1 MQGKICMVKFFSKYF
16 IRSLGIF
23 IVLFFIFIAWHLGA
37 QYINKPF
44 LPNPFITLNTL
55 ISLAQ
60 SGVLFFHLAS
70 SLSRICYALL
80 WSFIPAAALGLA
92 AGRNKKLNAVISPVC
107 YILHPLPKA
116 AFLPLI
122 MVFFGIGEASKI
134 FLLAFIIFSQ
144 ILVAARDSSK
154 RISQNIINA
163 VRSMG
168 ANRFQIILHAI
179 IPAALP
185 DLFTSLR
192 VSLGTVMAVLF
203 LAETFASSSGLG
215 FLIVDA
221 WTRIHYPEMYA
232 AVLTLSLLG
241 LILFAFVDLIE
252 KIFCPWR

>member
-1 MQGKICMVKFFSKYF
+1 MINFFSKYF
-16 IRSLGIF
+16 MRSFSII
-23 IVLFFIFIAWHLGA
+23 IVLFFIFTAWYAGA

-44 LPNPFITLNTL
+44 LPNPFIAFNTF

-70 SLSRICYALL
+70 SLSRIGYALL
-80 WSFIPAAALGLA
+80 WSFIPASALGLA
-92 AGRNKKLNAVISPVC
+92 AGRSKKINAVISPVC
-107 YILHPLPKA
+107 YIMHPLPKA
-116 AFLPLI
+116 AFFPLI
-122 MVFFGIGEASKI
+122 LLLFGLGEASKI
-134 FLLAFIIFSQ
+134 FLLAFIVFSQ
-144 ILVAARDSSK
+144 ILLAARDSSR
-154 RISQNIINA
+154 RISQNIIDS

-168 ANRFQIILHAI
+168 ANHFQIILHAV

-185 DLFTSLR
+185 DLFTSFR

-221 WTRIHYPEMYA
+221 WTRINYPEMYA
-232 AVLTLSLLG
+232 AILALSFLG